1 MDYIYNSPSI
11 QIIRNKDN
19 YVIKSTYNN
28 FFKEMLNT
36 LNVQLDDNAI
46 STEINI
52 KLDSIISLSDYLN
65 NKPDKLL
72 EIFDVTFI
80 IQDVI
85 DQIKYLE
92 ANNKTIS
99 YFSID
104 DFFILNNNSCLFIG
118 VDKIY
123 SFNDSGNFK
132 IQEIITKKNNLFLSP
147 EIVNIKK
154 IPSTINYKA
163 CYYSLGLLL
172 LKIFINVD
180 DIKNNDDFVTKSK
193 SIHGLPCYWFI
204 KNLLER
210 NHNDRHILYI

>member
-1 MDYIYNSPSI
+1 
-11 QIIRNKDN
+11 
-19 YVIKSTYNN
+19 
-28 FFKEMLNT
+28 
-36 LNVQLDDNAI
+36 
-46 STEINI
+46 
-52 KLDSIISLSDYLN
+52 
-65 NKPDKLL
+65 
-72 EIFDVTFI
+72 
-80 IQDVI
+80 
-85 DQIKYLE
+85 
-92 ANNKTIS
+92 
-99 YFSID
+99 
-104 DFFILNNNSCLFIG
+104 
-118 VDKIY
+118 VDKIF

-147 EIVNIKK
+147 EIVNIKN

-163 CYYSLGLLL
+163 CYYSFGLLL